1 LVELAQCC
9 DGAVNGY
16 RFGRFEVDVR
26 TGELRRDGSRLKL
39 QDKPFQ
45 LLIALLERPGELV
58 THEELK
64 RRLWPADTFV
74 DFALGLKVAVKKLRD
89 ALEDHAGTPRYV
101 ENLPRRGYRFMVPV
115 EPVNHTVTRLT
126 AGENDAQTHEL
137 AQPMAK
143 ARREAGIGGAQ
154 GDSTAT
160 SARSLQWRVT
170 AIAASVLLIAAVTIG
185 VVEHLRPTQ
194 PAATQPG
201 SLAVLPFTVIG
212 NSGQSEHLGLGL
224 ADALIIRLGRLRRF
238 AVRPTSAVRGFSA
251 SKPDVVAAGRRLGV
265 ENILDG
271 HIQRSA
277 DRARVTVQLVRVADG
292 FALWTE
298 QFDEKFTDILGFQDS
313 IAVRVVSA
321 LCQPLSEDQI
331 HSMARQSTVNADAYE
346 AFLKGRFFWNKRT
359 EEGYTRAIEHFQRA
373 IQLDPNFGPAYAGL
387 ADAYALLGSMADKT
401 TPRSQAMS
409 AAHRD
414 STCQN
419 SIEPNH

>member
-1 LVELAQCC
+1 
-9 DGAVNGY
+9 
-16 RFGRFEVDVR
+16 
-26 TGELRRDGSRLKL
+26 
-39 QDKPFQ
+39 
-45 LLIALLERPGELV
+45 
-58 THEELK
+58 
-64 RRLWPADTFV
+64 
-74 DFALGLKVAVKKLRD
+74 
-89 ALEDHAGTPRYV
+89 
-101 ENLPRRGYRFMVPV
+101 
-115 EPVNHTVTRLT
+115 
-126 AGENDAQTHEL
+126 
-137 AQPMAK
+137 
-143 ARREAGIGGAQ
+143 
-154 GDSTAT
+154 
-160 SARSLQWRVT
+160 VT

-224 ADALIIRLGRLRRF
+224 ADALIIRLGRSKRF

-359 EEGYTRAIEHFQRA
+359 EDGYTRAIEHFQRA

-414 STCQN
+414 FTCQN